1 MEAGSDHALTGLAFA
16 ATPIGIALLLLGA
29 WLSGIDCWSGPV
41 AFSTCPLSDLEYTFR
56 AVLLFSGGIAL
67 GLGLG
72 LLTQIMVEKR
82 RLAGRRA
89 QPRDGP
95 PRDTG
100 PPPKRSPLTVTMVC
114 VAVAVATLVAL
125 VVVPVP
131 QGFTMHDAAIYDLE
145 TDCPG
150 IYTSPGTVVSF
161 HWSAGSFTY
170 FFVVG
175 CPANEEV
182 YDANGTSGSGSF
194 ISSGG
199 IYEFGGSCPSS
210 LFCVPANVSGTYT
223 GPIIPP

>member
-1 MEAGSDHALTGLAFA
+1 MEAGPDHALTGLAVA
-16 ATPIGIALLLLGA
+16 STPIGAALLLLGA
-29 WLSGIDCWSGPV
+29 WLSGIDCWGGPV

-56 AVLLFSGGIAL
+56 AVLLSSGGIAL
-67 GLGLG
+67 GLGVG
-72 LLTQIMVEKR
+72 LIIQLLVEKR
-82 RLAGRRA
+82 RSTGLGA
-89 QPRDGP
+89 QPKYGP
-95 PRDTG
+95 HREAGTPR
-100 PPPKRSPLTVTMVC
+100 KRSPMTVTMVC
-114 VAVAVATLVAL
+114 VAVAAATLVAL

-131 QGFTMHDAAIYDLE
+131 QAFTMHDAAIYDLE

-170 FFVVG
+170 FFVVS
-175 CPANEEV
+175 CSANDEV
-182 YDANGTSGSGSF
+182 YYANGTSGSGSF

-223 GPIIPP
+223 GPIIPL